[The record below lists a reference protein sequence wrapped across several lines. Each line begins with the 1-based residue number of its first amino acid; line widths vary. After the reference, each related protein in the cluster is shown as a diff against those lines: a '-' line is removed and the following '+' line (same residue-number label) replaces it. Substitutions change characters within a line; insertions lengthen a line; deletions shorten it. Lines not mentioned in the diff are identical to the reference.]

1 MSDATG
7 WWRHPLAR
15 ATAAFALILAAICL
29 FLALTWPLLLTLAA
43 TVLLYATMSPAVSAL
58 RRHDVSP
65 TGAVTL
71 VMLVVLPLLVGAGVL
86 LFPLVTAQVHQFALK
101 MPQVDARLTTLLA
114 QLNVWTQAWFDFGF
128 DPGQAARGIIAA
140 VSDRGR
146 AISAGMAD
154 WFSDVAF
161 SLLLVP
167 LLTFFLLRDFRA
179 LRNEAMNLLP
189 NHYFELGWR
198 VYNGAASQLQSYLRG
213 IFVQALAMAGIS
225 ALGFWLCGIDYAPLL
240 GILVGLLNLIP
251 FFGISLAKIPP
262 VLVVL
267 LSDDPGLAAAL
278 LALGVVFV
286 AQAVDAFFVMPHIV
300 ARSANL
306 HPLTVMVSVAVAG
319 YHFGFAGLVLVVPV
333 LFSMKVIWLE
343 LRNGMR
349 HFTPLREPAA
359 LPPPS
364 ATVS

>member
-1 MSDATG
+1 MNRPAG
-7 WWRHPLAR
+7 WLHHPLTR
-15 ATAAFALILAAICL
+15 AAAAFALILGAICL
-29 FLALTWPLLLTLAA
+29 FLALTWPLLLTLGA
-43 TVLLYATMSPAVSAL
+43 TVLLYATMSPAVSML
-58 RRHDVSP
+58 RRRDVSP
-65 TGAVTL
+65 TGAVTI

-86 LFPLVTAQVHQFALK
+86 LFPLITAQVHRFALK
-101 MPQVDARLTTLLA
+101 MTHVDARLAMVLS
-114 QLNVWTQAWFDFGF
+114 QLNVWTQAWFDFSF
-128 DPGQAARGIIAA
+128 DPAQTAHAIITSVSERAR
-140 VSDRGR
+140 D
-146 AISAGMAD
+146 ISAGMAA
-154 WFSDVAF
+154 WFSNVAF

-213 IFVQALAMAGIS
+213 IFVQAMVMAGIS
-225 ALGFWLCGIDYAPLL
+225 ALGFWACGIDYAPLL

-267 LSDDPGLAAAL
+267 LSDEPNLAAAA

-286 AQAVDAFFVMPHIV
+286 AQAVDSFFVMPHIV

-306 HPLTVMVSVAVAG
+306 HPLTVMVSVAIAG
-319 YHFGFAGLVLVVPV
+319 YHFGFAGLVLVVPI

-349 HFTPLREPAA
+349 HFSPMREPVAVPDA
-359 LPPPS
+359 G
-364 ATVS
+364 